1 MNGLTGADT
10 IKISVMRKYIISLI
24 IMVMALPGSY
34 AQLQKHGFNI
44 SAGVYSSNVFDA
56 VSTDILSDQQIN
68 GMISKNIETQTGAIF
83 ITYRYFP
90 SGKLSLGWTAGLE
103 RLTGDI
109 QIDASGAGRY
119 YNDYYTGAFE
129 IDYRYV
135 LKRRFQ
141 VYSGGALGVTFKNES
156 NEIPSYT
163 ESEQDIL
170 LAYQLNAVGIR
181 FGGIAGVFVEAGFG
195 YKGFIKFGLNLQL

>member
-1 MNGLTGADT
+1 
-10 IKISVMRKYIISLI
+10 MRKYIMSLI
-24 IMVMALPGSY
+24 IMVIALPGSH

-44 SAGVYSSNVFDA
+44 SAGVFSSNFFDA
-56 VSTDILSDQQIN
+56 VNTDILGDQQIN

-83 ITYRYFP
+83 ITYNYFP

-109 QIDASGAGRY
+109 QVDASSTGLY

-141 VYSGGALGVTFKNES
+141 VYSGGALGVTFKNER
-156 NEIPSYT
+156 NEMPSYT
-163 ESEQDIL
+163 GSEQGIL

-181 FGGIAGVFVEAGFG
+181 FGGIAGIFAEAGFG

>member
-1 MNGLTGADT
+1 MTFIILFMAMQG
-10 IKISVMRKYIISLI
+10 IK
-24 IMVMALPGSY
+24 

-44 SAGVYSSNVFDA
+44 SAGAFSSNFFDA
-56 VSTDILSDQQIN
+56 VNTDIFSDQQIN
-68 GMISKNIETQTGAIF
+68 GQISKNIETQTGAIF

-90 SGKLSLGWTAGLE
+90 SGKVALGWTAGLE
-103 RLTGDI
+103 RLAGDI
-109 QIDASGAGRY
+109 QVDASSVGRY
-119 YNDYYTGAFE
+119 YNDYYTAAFE

-141 VYSGGALGVTFKNES
+141 VYSGAALGVTFRNER
-156 NEIPSYT
+156 NEIPLYT
-163 ESEQDIL
+163 EDEQDIL

-195 YKGFIKFGLNLQL
+195 YKGFVKLGLNLQL